1 MHSVTSGAVYSA
13 INTVTTQTIGWKK
26 NHYGSAIYCKVGKVV
41 FFSASSDWHDLQ
53 GGYTYDLV
61 DVPYGYRPIASVKLR
76 ETTTGTD
83 VTLVIDEGAG
93 NIYCYNYTG
102 TFSGARNGQYYGC
115 WITNQ

>member
-1 MHSVTSGAVYSA
+1 MQSVTSGAVYSA
-13 INTVTTQTIGWKK
+13 INTVTTQVVGWKK
-26 NHYGSAIYCKVGKVV
+26 NHYGSVIYCKVGKVV

-83 VTLVIDEGAG
+83 VTLIIDEGAG
-93 NIYCYNYTG
+93 NITVVG
-102 TFSGARNGQYYGC
+102 
-115 WITNQ
+115 